1 VEEMQ
6 KVQSSSN
13 TKKPVGSVS
22 DRLIDLIG
30 PMIEPMGYE
39 IVHVEVQTH
48 REKTLRIFIDFLE
61 FKEAQADGKGSG
73 IEDCVKVARFLDEP
87 LDQNQEIDSIF
98 HGTYELEVS
107 SPGVDRPLRQA
118 KDFERF
124 KDRQVRI
131 HTFRPLNAEEIQNE
145 AYLAKNPRQKNF
157 LGLLKGFKNDRISLQ
172 VGSEVLVKK
181 GKKEKKLAAGEL
193 AGLEISIPLTLVSK
207 ANLEPVFDFSDTE

>member
-1 VEEMQ
+1 VEMQ
-6 KVQSSSN
+6 KTQSSSDA
-13 TKKPVGSVS
+13 KKPAGSVS

-30 PMIEPMGYE
+30 PMIESLGYE

-48 REKTLRIFIDFLE
+48 REKTLRIFIDFN
-61 FKEAQADGKGSG
+61 EAQANGKGIG
-73 IEDCVKVARFLDEP
+73 IEDCVKVARSLDEP
-87 LDQNQEIDSIF
+87 LDQHQEIDSIF
-98 HGTYELEVS
+98 QGTYELEVS

-145 AYLAKNPRQKNF
+145 AYLTKNPRQKNF

-172 VGSEVLVKK
+172 VGNEVLVKK

-193 AGLEISIPLTLVSK
+193 AGLEISIPLNLVSK
-207 ANLEPVFDFSDTE
+207 ANLEPVFDFTD

>member
-1 VEEMQ
+1 VEMQ
-6 KVQSSSN
+6 KTQPSSDA
-13 TKKPVGSVS
+13 KKPTGSVS
-22 DRLIDLIG
+22 DRLIELMG
-30 PMIEPMGYE
+30 PMIESLGYE

-48 REKTLRIFIDFLE
+48 REKTLRIFIDFN
-61 FKEAQADGKGSG
+61 EAQTNGKGIG

-87 LDQNQEIDSIF
+87 LDQHQEIDSIF

-157 LGLLKGFKNDRISLQ
+157 LGLLKGFKKFWL
-172 VGSEVLVKK
+172 KK
-181 GKKEKKLAAGEL
+181 GRKRR
-193 AGLEISIPLTLVSK
+193 S
-207 ANLEPVFDFSDTE
+207 